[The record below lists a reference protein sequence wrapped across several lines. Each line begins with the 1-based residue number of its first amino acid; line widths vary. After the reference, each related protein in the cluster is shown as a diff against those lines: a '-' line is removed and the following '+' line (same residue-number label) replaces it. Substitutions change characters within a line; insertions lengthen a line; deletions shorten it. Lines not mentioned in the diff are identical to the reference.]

1 MMAGHSKWNNIKN
14 RKGAQDAKRG
24 KIFQKMSRDIFMA
37 AKTGGP
43 DPDMNPSLRVAIEKA
58 KGVNVPNDVVKRAI
72 EKASGSGS
80 DDHYDEVI
88 YEGYGPGGIA
98 ILVHCLTENRNRTA
112 SNVRFAF
119 TRHGGNLGE
128 TGSVG
133 YMFDRKGRLFIER
146 TDETDEDMVMLA
158 ALEAGAEDVESSEEG
173 FEIVTEPGDFLQV
186 KESLENEGIQF
197 ISAEIEMIPSM
208 YTDLS
213 EENEEKLEAMLETL
227 EDDDDVQDV
236 YHNASEDE

>member
-1 MMAGHSKWNNIKN
+1 MAGHSKWNNIKN

-24 KIFQKMSRDIFMA
+24 KVFQKMSRDIFMA
-37 AKTGGP
+37 AKSGGP

-72 EKASGSGS
+72 DKASGSGS

-88 YEGYGPGGIA
+88 YEGYGPGGVA

-112 SNVRFAF
+112 SNVRLAF
-119 TRHGGNLGE
+119 TKHGGNLGE

-146 TDETDEDMVMLA
+146 TDETDEDTVMLG
-158 ALEAGAEDVESSEEG
+158 ALEAGAEDVESSEDG
-173 FEIVTEPGDFLQV
+173 FEIVTEPADFLQV
-186 KESLENEGIQF
+186 KAALEEEGIEF

-208 YTDLS
+208 HTEIS
-213 EENEEKLEAMLETL
+213 AENEENFEAMLEML